1 MTTSEAGEQ
10 IMPGKAQDWRAGITA
25 GQVVTEHTLHGD
37 RDILAVTA
45 PDAHG
50 NYEGH
55 IIRGADSGMPRERFS
70 FSTANARVSRAATN
84 DDREKAGLPAA
95 SRQVQIRVMG
105 ADGEWFT
112 PGRNTDAILA
122 ALTAMRGDIE
132 EMAGDYDDRD
142 LRKILRE
149 LRELNAAVAA
159 RISEPAVISGPAG
172 RVLDLP
178 GVREAIA
185 ASESKP
191 MHPNELGRYV
201 CVMSCLHSPQVT
213 IRADGVWVKHGAWY
227 AASAHRDCYEAWK
240 GQQ

>member
-1 MTTSEAGEQ
+1 
-10 IMPGKAQDWRAGITA
+10 
-25 GQVVTEHTLHGD
+25 
-37 RDILAVTA
+37 
-45 PDAHG
+45 
-50 NYEGH
+50 
-55 IIRGADSGMPRERFS
+55 
-70 FSTANARVSRAATN
+70 
-84 DDREKAGLPAA
+84 
-95 SRQVQIRVMG
+95 MG
-105 ADGEWFT
+105 ADGKWFT
-112 PGRNTDAILA
+112 PARNTDAILA

-191 MHPNELGRYV
+191 MKPGELGRYV
-201 CVMSCLHSPQVT
+201 CVPASSCLHSPDLT
-213 IRADGVWVKHGAWY
+213 IRADGVWVEHGGQFS
-227 AASAHRDCYEAWK
+227 SAHRDCYEAWK